1 MEFAKVLQLVAR
13 HLDAEEADWAVIG
26 GLALAVHGA
35 GRLTHDVDIVTER
48 RAQAALVD
56 YLESLGYETLH
67 RSEGYSNHAHSE
79 AAFGRLDVV
88 YVDGTTAR
96 DLLGA
101 ATESE
106 VLPEVFA
113 KVPRA
118 EHLVAMKV
126 LAAKNDPSRRLQE
139 IADIAALL
147 RAVELDPT
155 AVRSYFERHDL
166 IDAWEQIRDSL

>member
-1 MEFAKVLQLVAR
+1 MPGNSVARWAAFEVLVEFAKVQRVVAR
-13 HLDAEEADWAVIG
+13 HLDAEQADWAVIG

-35 GRLTHDVDIVTER
+35 GRLTHDVDIITER
-48 RAQAALVD
+48 RAQPALIE

-88 YVDGTTAR
+88 YVDGTTAD
-96 DLLGA
+96 DLFAA

-113 KVPRA
+113 KVPRP

-126 LAAKNDPSRRLQE
+126 LAAKNDPRNQ
-139 IADIAALL
+139 AA
-147 RAVELDPT
+147 PT
-155 AVRSYFERHDL
+155 
-166 IDAWEQIRDSL
+166 